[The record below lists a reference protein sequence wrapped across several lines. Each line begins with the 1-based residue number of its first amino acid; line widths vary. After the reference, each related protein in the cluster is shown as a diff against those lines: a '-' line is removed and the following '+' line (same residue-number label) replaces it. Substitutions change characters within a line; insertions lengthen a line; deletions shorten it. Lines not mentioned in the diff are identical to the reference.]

1 MRSGLHSILHFL
13 HGHSILVLGFGRE
26 GRSTLAFLQYH
37 LPEANIGIADREV
50 IPPETLP
57 QQHHYQL
64 FEGENYL
71 NAVKDF
77 ELIIKTPGI
86 PTRLLNLKNHQLLTS
101 QTDLFLAAFH
111 HQTIGIS
118 GTKGKSTTS
127 SLIFHLLKSTGYN
140 CLLTGNIGIPCFDVI
155 AQIKPDTQ
163 VVFELSAHQLENVR
177 HSPHIA
183 VLLNIFEEHL
193 DHFGSFE
200 AYREA
205 KLNLIR
211 FVHADDF
218 VILHRDLLGYA
229 QNING
234 NLKLFPSNTLPQ
246 MFSLQLVGHHN
257 QWNAEAALMAVEA
270 AGVPPKKLWQPL
282 ADFKG
287 LPHRLEYLGKNA
299 GVHFYNDSIATIPEA
314 CVAALTTLKK
324 VDFLLLGGFD
334 RGIRYEILTDYLQQH
349 PVPHLLLTGAVGH
362 RIAKLLPQ
370 NNPLMQFHFY
380 DEMENAFQVIKDQMK
395 PDDICLLSPAASSY
409 DKYKNFEHRGEVF
422 KALVRALSSETPED
436 QTT

>member
-1 MRSGLHSILHFL
+1 MRSGHHSILHFL

-37 LPEANIGIADREV
+37 LPEANIGIADREI

-163 VVFELSAHQLENVR
+163 VVFELSAHQLEN
-177 HSPHIA
+177 
-183 VLLNIFEEHL
+183 
-193 DHFGSFE
+193 
-200 AYREA
+200 
-205 KLNLIR
+205 
-211 FVHADDF
+211 
-218 VILHRDLLGYA
+218 
-229 QNING
+229 
-234 NLKLFPSNTLPQ
+234 
-246 MFSLQLVGHHN
+246 
-257 QWNAEAALMAVEA
+257 
-270 AGVPPKKLWQPL
+270 AGG
-282 ADFKG
+282 A
-287 LPHRLEYLGKNA
+287 
-299 GVHFYNDSIATIPEA
+299 
-314 CVAALTTLKK
+314 
-324 VDFLLLGGFD
+324 FLCA
-334 RGIRYEILTDYLQQH
+334 
-349 PVPHLLLTGAVGH
+349 P
-362 RIAKLLPQ
+362 
-370 NNPLMQFHFY
+370 
-380 DEMENAFQVIKDQMK
+380 
-395 PDDICLLSPAASSY
+395 
-409 DKYKNFEHRGEVF
+409 
-422 KALVRALSSETPED
+422 
-436 QTT
+436 